1 MKPLHSIVAAL
12 LLGAGTLAQAGIID
26 YDFTTCGASG
36 ATGGTQAMCDATY
49 SGTSLEGMVTVNQG
63 IQSWTVPT
71 TGRYSITAVG
81 AQGFSG
87 QAGYDGGL
95 GALVF
100 GTFDFS
106 AGTMLQLL
114 VGQQGVGTK
123 GTEGGGG
130 GGSFV
135 VNSVNSPLL
144 VAGGG
149 GGTRTSVSQ
158 NGNDASATRYGTSA
172 SGSSPVGGGVEKTTD
187 LGLGGDVSSSS
198 WGSGGAGFY
207 GDGADDD
214 PSDQGGTAWLNGM
227 LGGTGTCG
235 AAEGGFGG
243 GGAGGCYGGGGGGGY
258 SGGDGGRV
266 AGGGG
271 SFFSGMDAYA
281 LAGLGTG
288 DGSILIELVEDYS
301 GPVAVSEPATLLLLG
316 LGLAGLGWQRR
327 KGRG

>member
-149 GGTRTSVSQ
+149 G
-158 NGNDASATRYGTSA
+158 
-172 SGSSPVGGGVEKTTD
+172 
-187 LGLGGDVSSSS
+187 
-198 WGSGGAGFY
+198 
-207 GDGADDD
+207 
-214 PSDQGGTAWLNGM
+214 
-227 LGGTGTCG
+227 
-235 AAEGGFGG
+235 
-243 GGAGGCYGGGGGGGY
+243 
-258 SGGDGGRV
+258 
-266 AGGGG
+266 